1 MPVCAVVAHE
11 LCHPRDEASVALVSG
26 VMLDREV
33 NRRSSAEPFVPAPVL
48 NVGRGLILMASA

>member
-1 MPVCAVVAHE
+1 
-11 LCHPRDEASVALVSG
+11 VALVSG

-48 NVGRGLILMASA
+48 NVGRGLILIASA